1 MKKRH
6 EHVFFCWEKNLNK
19 ILTLMK
25 ITLLLILISTAQGF
39 GTVNSKNTKLA
50 GATLQSK
57 EIKGTVTTK
66 DGETLV
72 GATVMIKGST
82 DGTITDVNGNFK
94 LLVPSEKSVLVVSF
108 IGFTSKEVVLNGQ
121 SDLSIMLMAEDVGL
135 DEVVVVGYGTVKKSD
150 ITGSVSSVSS
160 DDLTIYPT
168 GDAIQALQGLAAGV
182 QVQSTN
188 GEPGSDYSIS
198 IRGNTSV
205 NASSDPLIVVDGFAG
220 ATMPP
225 SEDIKS
231 MEILKDA
238 SSTAIYGSRGANG
251 VVLITTKSG
260 KKGSMKIE
268 FNTSSSFQKEI
279 NRLEVLNA
287 TDYATYINEID
298 PGFYDT
304 PSSYGDGTNWQ
315 DVIYRTGK
323 LKKYQLSASGGSD
336 KITFY
341 LSGDYQDQEGI
352 IESSDYKRYS
362 FTSNIQAQL
371 LSWVNVGANVFARR
385 TDLKGVKSQAFG
397 YYSPSV
403 PDLAYKISPTLGIYN
418 EDGSF
423 SLTDRDV
430 PADNPYA
437 LATAVDQETVSDLV
451 QGNFF
456 VELDLLKNLK
466 FKSTFGVNSTNSHK
480 GEYDPSTLEIGSSSG
495 GQASLLYSKHLDYSS
510 ENYFTYSAISN
521 DIQNL
526 SVMAGYSYQ
535 HSTSD
540 QMYMEDATGFT
551 TDSFS
556 FWNLGAATGTP
567 TFDSSITKT
576 ELLSYY
582 GRLNYGFK
590 SKYLF
595 TFNARYDGSSVFAKN
610 NKYGFFPSGALA
622 WNVKKENFLS
632 TVDKISK
639 LKLRLSYGVT
649 GNQAI
654 EAYQSLATLTDVY
667 ATDNG
672 SVISAIKAGTIS
684 NPDLSWESTAQ
695 TNIGIDLGLLRDRIS
710 ITADYYNMT
719 TSDLL
724 FEVPV
729 PTFSGFSTQL
739 QNIGKVQNRGLEL
752 SVGAKILT
760 NKLKWNSTAN
770 ISFNRNEIKRLV
782 DNETEG
788 NDIFYSSCPLE
799 GGTSLKTQ
807 LLREGESV
815 GTFFGYLYD
824 GVQQA
829 DDILLDNAEGV
840 GGEKFVDLNNDGVL
854 NDDDRTIIGDPDPD
868 FTWGWNNNLTY
879 GNFDFNIFIQGSQ
892 GNQMIDYTRMELGI
906 LNGTKNSTM
915 DALDRWTT
923 TNTDTDIPMAK
934 AGRSY
939 VFSDRWVE
947 DASYIRLKNIS
958 IGYNLDKSLINKIKL
973 NSARIYVSAQN
984 ILTFTD
990 YKGVDPEVSYKG
1002 SNTNVGLDYA
1012 SYPNNKSITIGL
1024 KLGL

>member
-121 SDLSIMLMAEDVGL
+121 SDLSIMLNAEDVGL

-251 VVLITTKSG
+251 VVLITTKTG

-298 PGFYDT
+298 PGFYNT
-304 PSSYGDGTNWQ
+304 PSSYGEGTNWQ

-521 DIQNL
+521 DIHNL